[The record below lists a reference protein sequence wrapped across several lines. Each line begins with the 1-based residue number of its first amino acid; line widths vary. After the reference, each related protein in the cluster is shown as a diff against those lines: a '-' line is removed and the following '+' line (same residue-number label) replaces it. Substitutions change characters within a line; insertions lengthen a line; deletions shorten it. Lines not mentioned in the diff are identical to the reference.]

1 MINYV
6 ETPINL
12 ALSSRSWAR
21 IDKDPYAKT
30 EWLILHYGKAHAKF
44 HAVRLGP
51 SFIDVAVCQ
60 DLFARKVIISRYFI
74 QRLLMHFG

>member
-1 MINYV
+1 MINYFENIVDEVKINIFKNV

-21 IDKDPYAKT
+21 IAKDPYAKT
-30 EWLILHYGKAHAKF
+30 EWLILHYGKAHAMF

-51 SFIDVAVCQ
+51 SFIDVA
-60 DLFARKVIISRYFI
+60 
-74 QRLLMHFG
+74 